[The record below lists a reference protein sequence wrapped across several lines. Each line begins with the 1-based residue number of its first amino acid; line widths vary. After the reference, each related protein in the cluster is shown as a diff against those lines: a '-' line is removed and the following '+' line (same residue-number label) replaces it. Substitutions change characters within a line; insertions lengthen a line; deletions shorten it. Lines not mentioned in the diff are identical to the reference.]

1 MVDSTESRRQTEMGQ
16 DSHITIIQNTQNIV
30 SNFELSRLSAVAW
43 TVSRLGMEEQVMGV
57 QVGKELPQNY
67 LLNDCGQEWKV

>member
-16 DSHITIIQNTQNIV
+16 DSHITIIQSTQNIV